1 MFSLLKTFAVA
12 LVLKTRSWRKDIA
25 FLLNYMRVQ
34 SCRSLETFH
43 LSFCGASFWP
53 WFSPWLFTRT
63 YLPFSDFYLKV
74 DSFVFSPGLHRCPL
88 RSLVQRLVFT
98 TYVSIFSS
106 GRFWL
111 TLLCYPV
118 PLYGV
123 NTVVTLGFAF
133 HLLSP
138 FCLGLVRDFGGGEQA
153 SFHVA
158 WLLPPL
164 GLLAPDYF
172 PQVLWQST
180 SGSPPTLGES
190 AF

>member
-1 MFSLLKTFAVA
+1 M
-12 LVLKTRSWRKDIA
+12 LKTRSWRKHIA

-63 YLPFSDFYLKV
+63 YLPFSDSYLKV

-111 TLLCYPV
+111 TLLCYPI

-138 FCLGLVRDFGGGEQA
+138 FCLGLVRDFGGRGAGFVARCVAAA
-153 SFHVA
+153 SLGLVGTR
-158 WLLPPL
+158 LLPTSS
-164 GLLAPDYF
+164 LAVH
-172 PQVLWQST
+172 QRVTANLR
-180 SGSPPTLGES
+180 
-190 AF
+190 